1 MNPQPDIALGRL
13 GVTQRLSALAD
24 LVQVTRSAPLALTA
38 VIGHAVTFLSLP
50 IVLRIYGPEAFGEYS
65 LVLSVG
71 YVLLVAATLKL
82 EVVIPTMRRVSLAAR
97 LTSALFMLSILVG
110 VAVFPVGLLL
120 YALTGWQP
128 GHAIPVV
135 SDYAVTAGLV
145 CLFGTFLVMRNW
157 LVRLQALS
165 GVAVMQIVRPV
176 GFVALA
182 ILFGYLWPEDAPA
195 NGLALLL
202 ATSIALLCAIAL
214 GFAYVPRRLYRLLVP
229 TRWRRSWQE
238 VRANTQYLSA
248 VSISQVLD
256 LISLQVPLWITAG
269 LYGVTP
275 AGWVALATRIVF
287 LPAMVAGAS
296 LGPVLNRQVSTD
308 YYERRQ
314 VAQKVTTYLV
324 ILGIA
329 GLVGFGLIAMCAE
342 WLTDVVFGGKW
353 IGAAP
358 TLQIYCF
365 YGFAYF
371 LSNTTGFIPIL
382 LQEKRYL
389 VILNATRL
397 AGLCAAAFTAY
408 ATDANFESFIA
419 LLAGVEVCTYLF
431 SVTYTV
437 HIMHR
442 HDTAV
447 RRSAV

>member
-1 MNPQPDIALGRL
+1 MGH
-13 GVTQRLSALAD
+13 LSALVE

-38 VIGHAVTFLSLP
+38 VVGHAVTFLSLP

-65 LVLSVG
+65 LVLSVA

-97 LTSALFMLSILVG
+97 LTSALLMLSLLVG
-110 VAVFPVGLLL
+110 VTVFPAGLLL
-120 YALTGWQP
+120 YVLTGWQP

-135 SDYAVTAGLV
+135 SDYAVTAALV
-145 CLFGTFLVMRNW
+145 CLFGIFLVMRNW

-165 GVAVMQIVRPV
+165 GVAVMQIARPV
-176 GFVALA
+176 GFIALA
-182 ILFGYLWPEDAPA
+182 ILFGYLWPEKAPA

-202 ATSIALLCAIAL
+202 ATAISLLCAIVL
-214 GFAYVPRRLYRLLVP
+214 GIIYVPRKLYRFVVP

-238 VRANTQYLSA
+238 VRTNTRYLSA
-248 VSISQVLD
+248 VSVSQVLD

-269 LYGVTP
+269 LYGATP
-275 AGWVALATRIVF
+275 AGWVALATRVVF
-287 LPAMVAGAS
+287 LPAVVVGAS
-296 LGPVLNRQVSTD
+296 LGPVLNRQVSAD

-314 VAQKVTTYLV
+314 LARKVTTYLV
-324 ILGIA
+324 VLGIA
-329 GLVGFGLIAMCAE
+329 GLAGFGLIALFAD
-342 WLTDVVFGGKW
+342 WITDIVFGGKW
-353 IGAAP
+353 VGAAP
-358 TLQIYCF
+358 TLRIYCF

-371 LSNTTGFIPIL
+371 LSNTTAFIPIL

-397 AGLCAAAFTAY
+397 GGLCAAAFTAY
-408 ATDANFESFIA
+408 TTGASFESFIV

-431 SVTYTV
+431 SVAYTV
-437 HIMHR
+437 IIMHR

-447 RRSAV
+447 RQVTV